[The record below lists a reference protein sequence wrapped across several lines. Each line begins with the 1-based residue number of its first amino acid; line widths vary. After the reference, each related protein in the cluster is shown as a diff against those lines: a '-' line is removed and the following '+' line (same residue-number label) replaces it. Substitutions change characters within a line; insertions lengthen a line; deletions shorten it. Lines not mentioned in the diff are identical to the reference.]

1 LTISLSER
9 NLRDCRCFGAAEG
22 PVGGVRVSV
31 EVRTVNHRF
40 FNPSLKLPS
49 AFTRWESDVR
59 EALRRRINRGHVSL
73 VARFSRD
80 DDGTAVVDEKRFAAY
95 VEQLRSLKDR
105 YQLGG
110 DIDLATILRM
120 PDVLGS
126 QQDFD
131 EVEGTASELVHI
143 VDEAVSALL
152 AMREEEGARLVQVLL
167 DRISMIEQ
175 SLERIAQRAPE
186 RLLEQ
191 RDRLKAAVKELAEG
205 VSLDE
210 QRLAQEMAVI
220 ADRLDVNEELDRF
233 GSHLVAF
240 RQTLG
245 SPPADGAGKR
255 LGFLLQEMLRETNT
269 TGSKANDSRM
279 LHEVVLVKEE
289 LERIREQVENLE

>member
-1 LTISLSER
+1 MIRSMTG
-9 NLRDCRCFGAAEG
+9 FGAAEG